1 MKKKQSILLV
11 LFILFSGLLGAIVQ
25 ADSQAATESFEI
37 QAHAALAID
46 VDSGKILYAKN
57 ADEQVGIAS
66 ITKIIGLYLV
76 QKAVAQGDLTWQEP
90 VEISL
95 EVAKLSQSP
104 ELSNVPLEAGH
115 FYSVKELFDSAAI
128 QSANA
133 SMVALAEKIAGSEA
147 AFVDQMKEQ
156 LKIWGIQDPF
166 LVNSSG
172 LNNEDLIG
180 DLYPGSSDTDENK
193 LSAKAVAIIARH
205 LIQDYPEY
213 LEVASIPSQVFGES
227 SPNPT
232 TMYNTNWMLPG
243 FLYENQGVVGLKT
256 GTTDFAGAC
265 FVSVFEQ
272 DGHTFI
278 TVILNADQTLADP
291 GARFVETQKLFEYI
305 ASNWRFESLALN
317 NESVPKLDSLP
328 VFHGKQG
335 FVSIKTKQ
343 TVQIWV
349 PTKTTNNELTYKV
362 ALEDALINSRG
373 KLVAPLTEDEI
384 IGTLTLSS
392 SNDLLGYLEPADE
405 QQNAVEVV
413 TTEAVKKTNFFI
425 RIIQSI
431 FQLFEK

>member
-1 MKKKQSILLV
+1 M
-11 LFILFSGLLGAIVQ
+11 
-25 ADSQAATESFEI
+25 
-37 QAHAALAID
+37 
-46 VDSGKILYAKN
+46 
-57 ADEQVGIAS
+57 
-66 ITKIIGLYLV
+66 
-76 QKAVAQGDLTWQEP
+76 
-90 VEISL
+90 
-95 EVAKLSQSP
+95 
-104 ELSNVPLEAGH
+104 
-115 FYSVKELFDSAAI
+115 
-128 QSANA
+128 
-133 SMVALAEKIAGSEA
+133 
-147 AFVDQMKEQ
+147 
-156 LKIWGIQDPF
+156 
-166 LVNSSG
+166 
-172 LNNEDLIG
+172 
-180 DLYPGSSDTDENK
+180 
-193 LSAKAVAIIARH
+193 
-205 LIQDYPEY
+205 IQDYPEY

-243 FLYENQGVVGLKT
+243 FSYENQGVVGLKT

-405 QQNAVEVV
+405 QQNAVAVV